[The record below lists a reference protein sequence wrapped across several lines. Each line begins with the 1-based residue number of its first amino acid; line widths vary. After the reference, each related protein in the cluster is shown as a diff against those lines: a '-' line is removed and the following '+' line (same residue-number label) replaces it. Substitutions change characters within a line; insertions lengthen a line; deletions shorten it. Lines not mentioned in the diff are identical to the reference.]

1 MANYSKYNKNGGL
14 NVQSS
19 TLGDYLKSIFSKKES
34 TPNNTADVVAG
45 VSPAVKPARETYSGS
60 TDKIADELGNV
71 TTYDYEAGNGGVYG
85 AYASAVDQQN
95 SLLKQQQEMMERQRR
110 RAMEATVNANN
121 QAADNSLKEAYIAN
135 MMAKRNLPQQ
145 LKAAGV
151 SGGATE
157 TTMSDIQN
165 TYMNNRFGIEAN
177 RNNANLQARLAYDNG
192 VMGDYS
198 DYLAKEFELKK
209 GLADKVVDSAG
220 TTKEPE
226 KLTGYK
232 LGNITAKDEVDLYK
246 QLIQA
251 YGQEA
256 AEQYL
261 LNQGIIKLTTGTP
274 KR

>member
-1 MANYSKYNKNGGL
+1 MANYSKYDKNGNL
-14 NVQSS
+14 NIQNS
-19 TLGDYLKSIFSKKES
+19 TLGDYLKSIFAK
-34 TPNNTADVVAG
+34 NNTPTNSEADVVAG
-45 VSPAVKPARETYSGS
+45 VAPAVKTEKEATI

-71 TTYDYEAGNGGVYG
+71 GTYEYDTGKGGVYG

-95 SLLKQQQEMMERQRR
+95 NLLKQQQELMERQRR

-135 MMAKRNLPQQ
+135 MLAKRNLPQQ
-145 LKAAGV
+145 LKAVGV
-151 SGGATE
+151 SGGASE
-157 TTMSDIQN
+157 TTLADIQN

-177 RNNANLQARLAYDNG
+177 RNDANRQARLAYDNG
-192 VMGDYS
+192 VLGDYS

-209 GLADKVVDSAG
+209 GLADKAVASADS
-220 TTKEPE
+220 TKEAE

-246 QLIQA
+246 QLIKL

>member
-19 TLGDYLKSIFSKKES
+19 TLGDYLKSLFSKKES

-45 VSPAVKPARETYSGS
+45 VAPAVNPARETYSGS

-71 TTYDYEAGNGGVYG
+71 TTYDYGADKGGVYG
-85 AYASAVDQQN
+85 AYASAVDQRN

-157 TTMSDIQN
+157 TTMSDIEN

-209 GLADKVVDSAG
+209 GLAGKAVASDG
-220 TTKEPE
+220 TVKEAE